1 MIHFYGAD
9 YDDNEKKKKIEFG
22 GVERNRD
29 LENKKD
35 KTELKKKKIIRKKIK
50 NKNIQYN
57 YNG

>member
-35 KTELKKKKIIRKKIK
+35 KTELKKKVNKKNNKKK
-50 NKNIQYN
+50 NKK
-57 YNG
+57 